1 MIVDAPKY
9 KRVLLKISGE
19 ALAGDAKTG
28 LDFSILNTVADAI
41 GDCIKAGAQ
50 VAIVVGAGNFWRGVK
65 NGEGKIERT
74 RSDYMGMLGTTMNAL
89 AICDV
94 LEQHGIPAVVQNA
107 LDIQKVSESYNR
119 VNAVKHLEQGTVVI
133 FAGGSGCPFFSTD
146 TAAALRAA
154 EIDADAIL
162 LAKNVDGVYDAD
174 PAKVTDAKKF
184 DRISYSEVLS
194 RDLKVMDNTATA
206 LAMNTNMPLLVFGL
220 EPPTNI
226 LRVLMGEAIGTYVG
240 TDV

>member
-1 MIVDAPKY
+1 METPKY
-9 KRVLLKISGE
+9 RRILLKVSGE
-19 ALAGDAKTG
+19 ALAGEAGTG
-28 LDFSILNTVADAI
+28 LDFNILNTVAEAI
-41 GDCIKAGAQ
+41 GDCVKAGAQ
-50 VAIVVGAGNFWRGVK
+50 VALVVGAGNFWRGVK

-89 AICDV
+89 AVCDV

-119 VNAVKHLEQGTVVI
+119 VNAVRHLEQGTVVV

-162 LAKNVDGVYDAD
+162 LAKNIDGVYDAD
-174 PAKVTDAKKF
+174 PAKVPTAKKF
-184 DRISYSEVLS
+184 DRISYAEVLA
-194 RDLKVMDNTATA
+194 RDLKVMDTTATA
-206 LAMNTNMPLLVFGL
+206 LAMDTKMPVLVFAL
-220 EPPTNI
+220 KDPDNI
-226 LRVLMGEAIGTYVG
+226 CRVLMGEEIGTYVG
-240 TDV
+240 FDC

>member
-1 MIVDAPKY
+1 METPKY
-9 KRVLLKISGE
+9 RRILLKVSGE
-19 ALAGDAKTG
+19 ALAGESGTG
-28 LDFSILNTVADAI
+28 LDFNILNTVAEAI
-41 GDCIKAGAQ
+41 GDCVKAGAQ
-50 VAIVVGAGNFWRGVK
+50 VALVVGAGNFWRGVK

-89 AICDV
+89 AVCDV

-119 VNAVKHLEQGTVVI
+119 VNAVRHLEQGTVVV

-162 LAKNVDGVYDAD
+162 LAKNIDGVYDAD
-174 PAKVTDAKKF
+174 PAKVPTAKKF
-184 DRISYSEVLS
+184 DRISYAEVLA
-194 RDLKVMDNTATA
+194 RNLKVMDTTATA
-206 LAMNTNMPLLVFGL
+206 LAMDTKMPVLVFAL
-220 EPPTNI
+220 KDPANI
-226 LRVLMGEAIGTYVG
+226 KRVLMGEAIGTYVG
-240 TDV
+240 FDE

>member
-1 MIVDAPKY
+1 MATPKY
-9 KRVLLKISGE
+9 QRILLKISGE
-19 ALAGDAKTG
+19 ALAGEAGTG
-28 LDFSILNTVADAI
+28 LDFNILNTVAKAV
-41 GDCIKAGAQ
+41 GDCVKAGAQ
-50 VAIVVGAGNFWRGVK
+50 VALVVGAGNFWRGVK

-89 AICDV
+89 AVCDV

-162 LAKNVDGVYDAD
+162 LAKNIDGVYDAD
-174 PAKVTDAKKF
+174 PAKVPTAKKF
-184 DRISYSEVLS
+184 DRISYAEVLA
-194 RDLKVMDNTATA
+194 RDLKAMDTTATA
-206 LAMNTNMPLLVFGL
+206 LAMDTKMPVLVFAL
-220 EPPTNI
+220 KDPNNI
-226 LRVLMGEAIGTYVG
+226 LRVLMGEEIGTYVG
-240 TDV
+240 FDC

>member
-1 MIVDAPKY
+1 MIVDAAKY

-162 LAKNVDGVYDAD
+162 LAKNVDGGYDAD

>member
-1 MIVDAPKY
+1 MEAPKY
-9 KRVLLKISGE
+9 QRVLLKISGE
-19 ALAGDAKTG
+19 ALAGEAGTG
-28 LDFSILNTVADAI
+28 LDFAILNTVAEAI
-41 GDCIKAGAQ
+41 GDCVAAGAQ
-50 VAIVVGAGNFWRGVK
+50 VAVVVGAGNFWRGVK

-89 AICDV
+89 AVCDV

-107 LDIQKVSESYNR
+107 LDIQKVSEPYNG

-174 PAKVTDAKKF
+174 PAKVTDAKKC

-206 LAMNTNMPLLVFGL
+206 LAMNTKMPLLVFGL
-220 EPPTNI
+220 MPATNI
-226 LRVLMGEAIGTYVG
+226 KRVLMGEEIGTYVG
-240 TDV
+240 FDV

>member
-240 TDV
+240 LDV

>member
-1 MIVDAPKY
+1 METPKY
-9 KRVLLKISGE
+9 RRILLKVSGE
-19 ALAGDAKTG
+19 ARAGEAGTG
-28 LDFSILNTVADAI
+28 LDFNILNTVAEAI
-41 GDCIKAGAQ
+41 GDCVKAGAQ
-50 VAIVVGAGNFWRGVK
+50 VALVVGAGNFWRGVK

-89 AICDV
+89 AVCDV

-119 VNAVKHLEQGTVVI
+119 VNAVKHLEDGRVVI

-162 LAKNVDGVYDAD
+162 LAKNIDGVYDAD
-174 PAKVTDAKKF
+174 PAKVPTAKKF
-184 DRISYSEVLS
+184 DRISYAEVLA
-194 RDLKVMDNTATA
+194 RNLKVMDTTATA
-206 LAMNTNMPLLVFGL
+206 LAMDTRMPVLVFAL
-220 EPPTNI
+220 KDPANI
-226 LRVLMGEAIGTYVG
+226 KRVLMGEEIGTYVG
-240 TDV
+240 FDD

>member
-19 ALAGDAKTG
+19 ALAGDAKPG
-28 LDFSILNTVADAI
+28 RDFSILNTVADAI

>member
-1 MIVDAPKY
+1 MEAPKY
-9 KRVLLKISGE
+9 QRVLLKISGE
-19 ALAGDAKTG
+19 ALAGEAGTG
-28 LDFSILNTVADAI
+28 LDFAILNTVAEAI
-41 GDCIKAGAQ
+41 GDCVAAGAQ
-50 VAIVVGAGNFWRGVK
+50 VAVVVGAGNFWRGVK

-89 AICDV
+89 AVCDV

-107 LDIQKVSESYNR
+107 LDIQKVSEPYNR

-174 PAKVTDAKKF
+174 PAKVKAAKKF

-206 LAMNTNMPLLVFGL
+206 LAMNTKMPLLVFGL
-220 EPPTNI
+220 MPATNI
-226 LRVLMGEAIGTYVG
+226 KRVLMGEEIGTYVG
-240 TDV
+240 FDV

>member
-1 MIVDAPKY
+1 MEAPKY
-9 KRVLLKISGE
+9 QRVLLKISGE
-19 ALAGDAKTG
+19 ALAGEAGTG
-28 LDFSILNTVADAI
+28 LDFAILNTVAEAI
-41 GDCIKAGAQ
+41 GDCVAAGAQ
-50 VAIVVGAGNFWRGVK
+50 VAVVVGAGNFWRGVK

-89 AICDV
+89 AVCDV

-107 LDIQKVSESYNR
+107 LDIQKVSEPYNR

-146 TAAALRAA
+146 TAAAQRAA

-174 PAKVTDAKKF
+174 PAKVKDAKKF

-206 LAMNTNMPLLVFGL
+206 LAMNTKMPLLVFGL
-220 EPPTNI
+220 MPATNI
-226 LRVLMGEAIGTYVG
+226 KRVLMGEEIGTYVG
-240 TDV
+240 FDV

>member
-1 MIVDAPKY
+1 MATPKY
-9 KRVLLKISGE
+9 QRILLKISGE
-19 ALAGDAKTG
+19 ALAGEAGTG
-28 LDFSILNTVADAI
+28 LDFNILNTVAKAV
-41 GDCIKAGAQ
+41 GDCVKAGAQ
-50 VAIVVGAGNFWRGVK
+50 VALVVGAGNFWRGEK

-89 AICDV
+89 AVCDV

-162 LAKNVDGVYDAD
+162 LAKNIDGVYDAD
-174 PAKVTDAKKF
+174 PAKVPTAKKF
-184 DRISYSEVLS
+184 DRISYAEVLA
-194 RDLKVMDNTATA
+194 RDLKVMDTTATA
-206 LAMNTNMPLLVFGL
+206 LAMDTKMPVLVFAL
-220 EPPTNI
+220 KDPNNI
-226 LRVLMGEAIGTYVG
+226 LRVLMGEEIGTYVG
-240 TDV
+240 FDC

>member
-1 MIVDAPKY
+1 METPKY
-9 KRVLLKISGE
+9 RRILLKVSGE
-19 ALAGDAKTG
+19 ALASEAGTG
-28 LDFSILNTVADAI
+28 LDFNILNTVAEAI
-41 GDCIKAGAQ
+41 GDCVKAGAQ
-50 VAIVVGAGNFWRGVK
+50 VALVVGAGNFWRGVK

-89 AICDV
+89 AVCDV

-119 VNAVKHLEQGTVVI
+119 VNAVKHLEDGRVVI

-162 LAKNVDGVYDAD
+162 LAKNIDGVYDAD
-174 PAKVTDAKKF
+174 PAKVPTAKKF
-184 DRISYSEVLS
+184 DRISYAEVLA
-194 RDLKVMDNTATA
+194 RNLKVMDTTATA
-206 LAMNTNMPLLVFGL
+206 LAMDTKMPVLVFAL
-220 EPPTNI
+220 KDPANI
-226 LRVLMGEAIGTYVG
+226 KRVLMGEEIGTYVG
-240 TDV
+240 FDD

>member
-174 PAKVTDAKKF
+174 PAKVTVAKKF

>member
-1 MIVDAPKY
+1 MEAPKY
-9 KRVLLKISGE
+9 QRVLLKISGE

-28 LDFSILNTVADAI
+28 LDFSILNTVAQAI
-41 GDCIKAGAQ
+41 GDCIHAGAQ

-174 PAKVTDAKKF
+174 PAKVKDAKKF

-226 LRVLMGEAIGTYVG
+226 RKVLMGEAIGTYVG
-240 TDV
+240 LDV

>member
-1 MIVDAPKY
+1 METPKY
-9 KRVLLKISGE
+9 RRILLKVSGE
-19 ALAGDAKTG
+19 ALAGDAGTG
-28 LDFSILNTVADAI
+28 LDFNILNTVAEAI
-41 GDCIKAGAQ
+41 GDCVKAGAQ
-50 VAIVVGAGNFWRGVK
+50 VALVVGAGNFWRGVK

-89 AICDV
+89 AVCDV

-119 VNAVKHLEQGTVVI
+119 VNAVKHLEDGRVVI

-162 LAKNVDGVYDAD
+162 LAKNIDGVYDAD
-174 PAKVTDAKKF
+174 PAKVPTAKKF
-184 DRISYSEVLS
+184 DRISYAEVLA
-194 RDLKVMDNTATA
+194 RNLKVMDTTATA
-206 LAMNTNMPLLVFGL
+206 LAMDTKMPVLVFAL
-220 EPPTNI
+220 KDPANI
-226 LRVLMGEAIGTYVG
+226 KRVLMGEEIGTYVG
-240 TDV
+240 FDD

>member
-119 VNAVKHLEQGTVVI
+119 VNAVKHLELGTVVI
-133 FAGGSGCPFFSTD
+133 LAGGSGCPFFSTD

>member
-1 MIVDAPKY
+1 METPKY
-9 KRVLLKISGE
+9 QRVLLKLSGE
-19 ALAGDAKTG
+19 ALAGEAGTG
-28 LDFSILNTVADAI
+28 LDFAMLNTVAEAI
-41 GDCIKAGAQ
+41 GDCVKAGAQ
-50 VAIVVGAGNFWRGVK
+50 VAVVVGAGNFWRGVK

-89 AICDV
+89 AVCDV

-119 VNAVKHLEQGTVVI
+119 VNAVKHLEDGRVVI

-206 LAMNTNMPLLVFGL
+206 LAMNTQMPLLVFGL

-226 LRVLMGEAIGTYVG
+226 KKVLMGEEIGTYVG
-240 TDV
+240 LDV